1 MAAWTASN
9 RVNSLVVDIAGIQQ
23 IASFA
28 VLKSLV
34 SDSWILASNTLAPLA
49 KRADPQVAVVRA
61 LIMLTVKRLL
71 GIKQL
76 GPVREVL
83 TLLSFVKVAA
93 AFMQQFGYTQELAQ
107 TLNEISAIP
116 TLIYTALARV
126 LVDRS
131 SMVLSWLNS
140 EEVSNAL
147 TNMRTL
153 DLSVRTRGRFGKNG
167 AKLKADWERTL
178 AENPDLRA
186 TVTGRG
192 AAAFRRWLSS
202 REDRMNETSFHLNE
216 WARNV
221 A

>member
-1 MAAWTASN
+1 M
-9 RVNSLVVDIAGIQQ
+9 
-23 IASFA
+23 
-28 VLKSLV
+28 
-34 SDSWILASNTLAPLA
+34 
-49 KRADPQVAVVRA
+49 
-61 LIMLTVKRLL
+61 
-71 GIKQL
+71 
-76 GPVREVL
+76 
-83 TLLSFVKVAA
+83 KVAA

-153 DLSVRTRGRFGKNG
+153 DLSVQTRGRFGKNG